1 MVLTASVADSNA
13 NPHPVAF
20 DVGDDGALVLELFEG
35 YDDRNAASGDA
46 EDAADATWEGNL
58 TVAYRTRLGVGY
70 DFRDAASTRCAGV
83 ECAVE
88 DDHEV
93 VFPVARDDT
102 ETFYVG
108 VHNARVGTPGG
119 TLGPRERARFDAPM
133 TYEIRAV
140 ASSEDAPA
148 CFRACRGRGACVF
161 GTAPACACDDGFFG
175 VSCGIHPERRALA
188 LDDDRDDVGTGFLD
202 EGRFAY
208 YALDVP
214 RDARTLEVTLE
225 YPAHVRAR
233 RARVSQEGYRADVLR
248 ISLGRRRGMR
258 G

>member
-1 MVLTASVADSNA
+1 MFRVRDERRVRRGDVSLVARRVLGDGGGSGPLLVADSNA

-46 EDAADATWEGNL
+46 DDAADATWEGNL

-70 DFRDAASTRCAGV
+70 DFRDAASTRCAGA

-133 TYEIRAV
+133 TTRFAPSRRPKTRPRVFERVEDEAC
-140 ASSEDAPA
+140 ASSGRHRRARATTDSS
-148 CFRACRGRGACVF
+148 ACRAEY
-161 GTAPACACDDGFFG
+161 
-175 VSCGIHPERRALA
+175 I
-188 LDDDRDDVGTGFLD
+188 
-202 EGRFAY
+202 
-208 YALDVP
+208 P
-214 RDARTLEVTLE
+214 RDARSRSTTTETTSG
-225 YPAHVRAR
+225 RGFST
-233 RARVSQEGYRADVLR
+233 RVGSR
-248 ISLGRRRGMR
+248 ITRWTFHATRGRSR
-258 G
+258 